1 MVQNVPTESKDNTK
15 STEEPNDDNLQEVLR
30 DANGFMINKD
40 GFYLKESDDE
50 EEAVEVK
57 LSKKQRKKLRKQ
69 AQYSDEEDDYDSD
82 SSTEDVLAFN

>member
-1 MVQNVPTESKDNTK
+1 MVQNVPSESKDTNK
-15 STEEPNDDNLQEVLR
+15 SSEEPNDDNLHEVLR

-69 AQYSDEEDDYDSD
+69 A
-82 SSTEDVLAFN
+82 